1 MSLSDTFTL
10 FLSNAINRELPIKE
24 RAAKIRKCA
33 KLINGS
39 TKEKSLK
46 LACRALRNQKI
57 DSLVISAM
65 EEAEASFWL
74 QRENNNH
81 DK

>member
-46 LACRALRNQKI
+46 SACRSLRNQKN
-57 DSLVISAM
+57 DPLVISAIEQA
-65 EEAEASFWL
+65 EESFWI
-74 QRENNNH
+74 QQENNNH